1 MMNKLHIAI
10 AAGALMLSGCASTK
24 FTSDFDQAHDF
35 GTYKTFAWAGESPM
49 TVLGTTRIPPMLEPR
64 IAREVRAELE
74 AKGYRY
80 VETLDQADFGVSFT
94 VGSRNSTEVIKS
106 PETFWVNQTNWRW
119 GRAYY
124 PAYPAAYRRPLT
136 VGAATPVTVTTTEV
150 KAYTEGTLAIDIY
163 DVKTKAPVWHGSGTK
178 TVSTAEAVGRRGNF
192 VSGKI
197 REGVTTVLKD
207 FPPE

>member
-1 MMNKLHIAI
+1 MNKLHIAI
-10 AAGALMLSGCASTK
+10 AAGALTLSGCASTK

-49 TVLGTTRIPPMLEPR
+49 TVLGTTRVPPMLEPR

-94 VGSRNSTEVIKS
+94 VGSRSSTEVIKS

-124 PAYPAAYRRPLT
+124 PAYRRPVVVT
-136 VGAATPVTVTTTEV
+136 AAPVTVISTEV
-150 KAYTEGTLAIDIY
+150 RAYTEGTLAIDIY
-163 DVKTKAPVWHGSGTK
+163 DVKSKAPVWHGAGTK
-178 TVSTAEAVGRRGNF
+178 TVSTSEVAGRRGNID
-192 VSGKI
+192 SGKI
-197 REGVTTVLKD
+197 REGVAKVLKV

>member
-1 MMNKLHIAI
+1 MNKLHIAV
-10 AAGALMLSGCASTK
+10 AASVLMLSGCATTK
-24 FTSDFDQAHDF
+24 FTSDYDQAHDF

-49 TVLGTTRIPPMLEPR
+49 TVLGTTRVPPMLEQR
-64 IAREVRAELE
+64 IAREVRTELE

-80 VETLDQADFGVSFT
+80 VETLEQADFGVSFT
-94 VGSRNSTEVIKS
+94 VGSRSSTEVIKS

-124 PAYPAAYRRPLT
+124 PAYRRPVAVT
-136 VGAATPVTVTTTEV
+136 ATPVTVTTTEV

-163 DVKTKAPVWHGSGTK
+163 DVQGKAPVWHGSGTK
-178 TVSTAEAVGRRGNF
+178 TVSTSEVGARRGKID
-192 VSGKI
+192 SGKI
-197 REGVTTVLKD
+197 REAVARILKE

>member
-49 TVLGTTRIPPMLEPR
+49 TVLGTTRVPPMLEPR

-74 AKGYRY
+74 AKGYTY
-80 VETLDQADFGVSFT
+80 VESLEQADFGVSFT
-94 VGSRNSTEVIKS
+94 VGSRSSTEVIKS

-124 PAYPAAYRRPLT
+124 PAYRRPVT
-136 VGAATPVTVTTTEV
+136 VTATPVTVTSTEV
-150 KAYTEGTLAIDIY
+150 RAYTEGTLAIDIY
-163 DVKTKAPVWHGSGTK
+163 DVKSKAPVWHGAGTK
-178 TVSTAEAVGRRGNF
+178 TVSTSEVAGRRGKID
-192 VSGKI
+192 SGKI
-197 REGVTTVLKD
+197 REGVAKVLKG

>member
-1 MMNKLHIAI
+1 MNKLHIAI

-49 TVLGTTRIPPMLEPR
+49 TVLGTTRVPPMLEPR
-64 IAREVRAELE
+64 IARELRAELE
-74 AKGYRY
+74 AKGYTY
-80 VETLDQADFGVSFT
+80 VETLEQADFGVSFT
-94 VGSRNSTEVIKS
+94 VGSRSSTEVIKS

-124 PAYPAAYRRPLT
+124 PAYRRPVAVT
-136 VGAATPVTVTTTEV
+136 ATPVTVTSTEV
-150 KAYTEGTLAIDIY
+150 RAYTEGTLAIDIY
-163 DVKTKAPVWHGSGTK
+163 DVKSKAPVWHGAGTK
-178 TVSTAEAVGRRGNF
+178 TVSTSEVAGRRGSID
-192 VSGKI
+192 SGKI
-197 REGVTTVLKD
+197 REGVAKVLKD

>member
-1 MMNKLHIAI
+1 MTKLHLAI
-10 AAGALMLSGCASTK
+10 SAGALMLSGCATTK

-49 TVLGTTRIPPMLEPR
+49 TVLGTTRVPPMLEPR
-64 IAREVRAELE
+64 LAREVRAELE

-80 VETLDQADFGVSFT
+80 VEALEQADFGVSFT
-94 VGSRNSTEVIKS
+94 VGSRSTTEVIKS

-124 PAYPAAYRRPLT
+124 PAYRWPVA
-136 VGAATPVTVTTTEV
+136 VGAMTPVTVTTTEV
-150 KAYTEGTLAIDIY
+150 EAYTEGTLAIDIY
-163 DVKTKAPVWHGSGTK
+163 DVKTKSPVWHGAGTK
-178 TVSTAEAVGRRGNF
+178 TVNTSEVVGRRGNLD
-192 VSGKI
+192 SAKI
-197 REGVTTVLKD
+197 REGVAKVLKD

>member
-1 MMNKLHIAI
+1 MNKLHIAI
-10 AAGALMLSGCASTK
+10 AAVAFMLSGCATTK
-24 FTSDFDQAHDF
+24 FTSDYDQANDF
-35 GTYKTFAWAGESPM
+35 RAYKTFAWAGTSPM
-49 TVLGTTRIPPMLEPR
+49 TVLGTTRVPPMLEPR

-80 VETLDQADFGVSFT
+80 VEKLEQADFGVSFT

-124 PAYPAAYRRPLT
+124 PAYPVAYRRPVT

-150 KAYTEGTLAIDIY
+150 QAYTEGTLAVDIY
-163 DVKTKAPVWHGSGTK
+163 DVKSKAPVWHGAGTK
-178 TVSTAEAVGRRGNF
+178 TVSTSEAASRRGN
-192 VSGKI
+192 VDSGKI
-197 REGVTTVLKD
+197 RQGVAKILKG

>member
-1 MMNKLHIAI
+1 MMTKLHLAI
-10 AAGALMLSGCASTK
+10 AAGALMLSGCATTK

-49 TVLGTTRIPPMLEPR
+49 TVLGATRVPPMLEPR
-64 IAREVRAELE
+64 LAREVRAELE

-80 VETLDQADFGVSFT
+80 VEALEQADFGVSFT
-94 VGSRNSTEVIKS
+94 VGSRSTTEVIKS

-124 PAYPAAYRRPLT
+124 PAYRRPVA
-136 VGAATPVTVTTTEV
+136 VGAITPVTVTTTEV
-150 KAYTEGTLAIDIY
+150 EAYTEGTLAIDIY
-163 DVKTKAPVWHGSGTK
+163 DVKTKSPVWHGAGTK
-178 TVSTAEAVGRRGNF
+178 TVNTSEVVGRRGNLD
-192 VSGKI
+192 SAKI
-197 REGVTTVLKD
+197 REGVTKVLKD